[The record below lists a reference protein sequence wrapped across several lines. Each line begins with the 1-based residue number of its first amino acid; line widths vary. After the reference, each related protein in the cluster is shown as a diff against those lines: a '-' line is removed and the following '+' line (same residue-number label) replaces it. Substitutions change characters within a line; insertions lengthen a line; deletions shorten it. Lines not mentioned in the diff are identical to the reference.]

1 MKKKYLINIMDY
13 VLIAVRKSIFK
24 YLFNKLDIR
33 ANVFIVILKKILLF
47 RIDILIAEKNVKAKV
62 FRNGQKIYIN

>member
-13 VLIAVRKSIFK
+13 VLIAVRKRIFK